1 MSIVSTTNYDVS
13 RRLHDLPSMG
23 KRRVIGTNIEF
34 SLYILNLCDLK
45 NKKIEEGDL
54 KRGKK
59 LALELAL
66 QATVIA
72 LMTEQ

>member
-23 KRRVIGTNIEF
+23 KRRVIGTNIKF

-45 NKKIEEGDL
+45 NKKIEGDL

-59 LALELAL
+59 VALELAL

>member
-1 MSIVSTTNYDVS
+1 MTYQVWENDALY
-13 RRLHDLPSMG
+13 
-23 KRRVIGTNIEF
+23 EF

-45 NKKIEEGDL
+45 NKKIEGDL

-66 QATVIA
+66 QATVIT